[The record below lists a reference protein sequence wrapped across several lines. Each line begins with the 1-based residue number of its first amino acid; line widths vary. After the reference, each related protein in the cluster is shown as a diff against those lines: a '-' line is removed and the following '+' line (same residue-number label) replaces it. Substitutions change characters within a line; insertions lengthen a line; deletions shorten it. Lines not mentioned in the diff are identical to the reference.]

1 MKFTVNKSDIAE
13 AVSNIQRAVSTKTSI
28 PALEGILLSATE
40 TGLELCA
47 YDLELGITTV
57 IPAFV
62 MEPGKAVLSAKL
74 FSDIVRRTPA
84 ETVTVS
90 VDEKN
95 MATLESGYSRFSI
108 IGIPAEEFPELPKLS
123 DSTQISLPGK
133 TASWMWSAWTATAW
147 RCAGSRWTSARTCP
161 SWCQARP

>member
-1 MKFTVNKSDIAE
+1 MKFTVNKSDITE

-95 MATLESGYSRFSI
+95 MATLESG
-108 IGIPAEEFPELPKLS
+108 
-123 DSTQISLPGK
+123 
-133 TASWMWSAWTATAW
+133 
-147 RCAGSRWTSARTCP
+147 
-161 SWCQARP
+161 